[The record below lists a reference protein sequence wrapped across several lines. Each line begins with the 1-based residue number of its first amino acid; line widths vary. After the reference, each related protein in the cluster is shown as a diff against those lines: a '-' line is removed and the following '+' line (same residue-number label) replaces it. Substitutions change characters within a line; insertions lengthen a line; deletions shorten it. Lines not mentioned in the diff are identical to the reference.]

1 VFNLSY
7 HIEQEIASQ
16 PHIIQYFLANQAE
29 NAATIVRAIRDYD
42 PKFVVIAAR
51 GSSDHAA
58 QYAKYLFGIQCRL
71 PVALAIPSA
80 HTLYHVSPN
89 FSGALVIGISQSG
102 HSEDICQVLADA
114 RAQGALTLAITN
126 NEISPLSQICEH
138 HLNLDCGEER
148 SVAATKTYT
157 TELAAIALLTTTLL
171 DRADYRDL
179 LLTLP
184 SQVLDSL
191 TQADSISDWVQRYR
205 YATRIASIGRG
216 YNYCTALEISLK
228 IKELC
233 YMPAEEYSEA
243 DFRHGP
249 IAVVNQGFPVI
260 VIAPQGNA
268 IRHMV
273 DLLDQLRERE
283 AECIVISNHETAL
296 ARATRAIHIPSSI
309 PEWLSPICTVIPGQ
323 IFAAHLAIAKGH
335 DVDTPRGLRKV
346 TVTT

>member
-1 VFNLSY
+1 MTY
-7 HIEQEIASQ
+7 HIEKEIASQ
-16 PHIIQYFLANQAE
+16 PHIIQYFLETQAE
-29 NAATIVRAIRDYD
+29 NANKIARAIRDYD

-58 QYAKYLFGIQCRL
+58 QYAKYLFGILCQL

-89 FSGALVIGISQSG
+89 FKQALVIGISQSG

-114 RAQGALTLAITN
+114 RAQGALTLSITN
-126 NEISPLSQICEH
+126 NEISPLSQICQY
-138 HLNLDCGEER
+138 HLPLNCGEEI

-157 TELAAIALLTTTLL
+157 TELAAIALLTTALL
-171 DRADYRDL
+171 NRPDFRDHL
-179 LLTLP
+179 KALP
-184 SQVLDSL
+184 SQILETLSFG
-191 TQADSISDWVQRYR
+191 DSIKNWVQRYR

-260 VIAPQGNA
+260 VVAPHGNA
-268 IRHMV
+268 INNLV
-273 DLLDQLRERE
+273 DLIDQLREKG

-296 ARATRAIHIPSSI
+296 VNATQPIHIPTSV
-309 PEWLSPICTVIPGQ
+309 PEWLSPICAVIPGQ
-323 IFAAHLAIAKGH
+323 IFAAYLAMAKGH
-335 DVDTPRGLRKV
+335 DVDTPRGLKKV